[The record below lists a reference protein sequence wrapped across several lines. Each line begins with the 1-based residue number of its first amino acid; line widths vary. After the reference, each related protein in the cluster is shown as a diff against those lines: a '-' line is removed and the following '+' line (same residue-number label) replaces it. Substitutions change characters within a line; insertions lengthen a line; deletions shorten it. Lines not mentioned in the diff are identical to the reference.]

1 MEFLSLK
8 TIIVNYSNSSFTIT
22 CIFFQEIFWYFES
35 ELPFD
40 KNHEKEHQ
48 KSKGHFLKKII
59 FKFQRSQHQNEKN
72 LTSELVMVIFA
83 FSKLF
88 SNTTG
93 TLTKMKIPIG
103 YCFLLYQKI

>member
-48 KSKGHFLKKII
+48 KSEGYFLKKII
-59 FKFQRSQHQNEKN
+59 FKFQRSKHQNKE
-72 LTSELVMVIFA
+72 T
-83 FSKLF
+83 
-88 SNTTG
+88 
-93 TLTKMKIPIG
+93 
-103 YCFLLYQKI
+103 